1 MSRKQVLHSSIY
13 DLVETIDRTSG
24 ERVRMISLYPD
35 AKIDA
40 TAYVSSYAYYYWDTE
55 ISTAFDEDA
64 ETFWESCSKPGRD
77 FNGIQCS
84 REAPSKV
91 LIRFD
96 EPQEIHNFLLKKHSD
111 IDISQKDYKNVCV
124 SVPDPKMV

>member
-1 MSRKQVLHSSIY
+1 
-13 DLVETIDRTSG
+13 
-24 ERVRMISLYPD
+24 MISLYPD

-84 REAPSKV
+84 YKAPSKV

-96 EPQEIHNFLLKKHSD
+96 EPQEIRNFLLT
-111 IDISQKDYKNVCV
+111 KDLYDGPDDPSYTKYTNRYNNVCV
-124 SVPDPKMV
+124 SVPDPKLVRKLIIKLFSI